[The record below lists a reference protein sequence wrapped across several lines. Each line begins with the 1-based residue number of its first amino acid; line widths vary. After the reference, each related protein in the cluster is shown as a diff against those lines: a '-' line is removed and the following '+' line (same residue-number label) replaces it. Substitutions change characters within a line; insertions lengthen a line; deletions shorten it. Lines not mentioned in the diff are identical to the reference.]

1 MENEQSN
8 LLQEKHTKTL
18 NRIAENKKKGL
29 YLTPIVNDRN
39 AVTVYQEGT
48 YAKDVLELNERYNDY
63 MNFAAQ
69 EKDGYVIGG
78 TFFIKNNNRTKK
90 PHKNKTKLKKYK
102 KQ

>member
-1 MENEQSN
+1 M
-8 LLQEKHTKTL
+8 

-78 TFFIKNNNRTKK
+78 TFLIKTTIELKSLIKIK
-90 PHKNKTKLKKYK
+90 PN
-102 KQ
+102 